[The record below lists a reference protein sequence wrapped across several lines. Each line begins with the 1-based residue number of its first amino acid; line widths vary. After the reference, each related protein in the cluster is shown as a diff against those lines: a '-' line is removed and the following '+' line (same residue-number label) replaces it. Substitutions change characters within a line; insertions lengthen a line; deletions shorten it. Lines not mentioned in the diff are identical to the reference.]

1 MIKHLKGYME
11 GYWKYVVIGTLAMVV
26 EVACELM
33 LPSIMAKIIDDA
45 IPSGNI
51 NMILKMGALMLILTT
66 FGMAGGITCA
76 KYSSVASQGF
86 AAKLRGGMFRKISD
100 FSFHN
105 IDTFSTASLTTRLTN
120 DVTNLQMMIMM
131 SLRILVRAPA
141 MLILA
146 TVMAFSIN
154 AKLSG
159 IIFFAL
165 PVILLAVGIIMKV
178 GFPMFQKMQKRIDA
192 VNSTVQENLIG
203 IRVVKAFV
211 REDYEKKKFKTAND
225 NLMHIGSKASGM
237 IVIAMPLMMLLFN
250 VCIVVLIWRGGNE
263 INNGILA
270 TGELM
275 SLISYV
281 MQILMSLVMVAMIL
295 IQVVR
300 SKACAERI
308 SEVLQTKVDIE
319 NRTNAISP
327 KMHCQVSPDFPD
339 GFSKNYP
346 ENASAQNPG
355 NAAPIP
361 QISGK
366 VEFRD
371 VDFKYDTEN
380 SGDNILS
387 NINFTAEPGEFVAV
401 IGGTG
406 SGKSSFVSLIPRLY
420 DVTGGQVLVDGVDV
434 RDYDLQYL
442 RDQIGVVLQ
451 KNTLFSGTIR
461 ENLLW
466 GNQNATQEDIEE
478 ACKASCADEFIS
490 AQPDGYETYLSQG
503 GLNLS
508 GGQKQ
513 RLCIARAMIK
523 KPKILILD
531 DSTSAVDTATEAT
544 IRASFSTTLRGT
556 TVFIIAQRISSV
568 EHADK
573 IIVLDDGEIADVG
586 THEALLERS
595 PIYQEINATQ
605 QKGVL
610 S

>member
-1 MIKHLKGYME
+1 MIKKLKGYMN
-11 GYWKYVVIGTLAMVV
+11 GYWKYVFIGTLAMIL
-26 EVACELM
+26 EVGCELM
-33 LPSIMAKIIDDA
+33 LPSIMAKIVDEG
-45 IPSGNI
+45 IPNGNVG
-51 NMILKMGALMLILTT
+51 MIVKLGVLMLALAAL
-66 FGMAGGITCA
+66 GMTGGITCSKFSA
-76 KYSSVASQGF
+76 VASQGF
-86 AAKLRGGMFRKISD
+86 AAKLRGSMFNKISG

-141 MLILA
+141 MLVLA
-146 TVMAFSIN
+146 AFMSFSIN
-154 AKLSG
+154 AKLSAT
-159 IIFFAL
+159 IFFVL
-165 PVILLAVGIIMKV
+165 PILIIAVGIIMKV
-178 GFPMFQKMQKRIDA
+178 GFPMFKKMQRRIDA

-203 IRVVKAFV
+203 IRVVKAYV
-211 REDYEKKKFKTAND
+211 REDHEKKKFKTAND
-225 NLMHIGSKASGM
+225 NLMKIGAKASGM
-237 IVIAMPLMMLLFN
+237 IVTTMPLMMLLFN
-250 VCIVVLIWRGGNE
+250 AVIVTLIWRGGEE
-263 INNGILA
+263 INAGTMA
-270 TGELM
+270 TGELI

-281 MQILMSLVMVAMIL
+281 MQILMSLIMVAMIL

-308 SEVLQTKVDIE
+308 AEVLDTQVDIVDKDHTE
-319 NRTNAISP
+319 T
-327 KMHCQVSPDFPD
+327 
-339 GFSKNYP
+339 
-346 ENASAQNPG
+346 PG
-355 NAAPIP
+355 VK
-361 QISGK
+361 GK
-366 VEFRD
+366 VEFRN
-371 VDFKYDTEN
+371 VDFKYGTDT

-387 NINFTAEPGEFVAV
+387 DINFTAEPGEFVAV

-420 DVTGGQVLVDGVDV
+420 DVTGGQVLIDGVDV
-434 RDYDLQYL
+434 RDYNLKHL
-442 RDQIGVVLQ
+442 RDLIGVVLQ

-466 GNQNATQEDIEE
+466 GNENATQEEIEE
-478 ACKASCADEFIS
+478 ACRASCADEFIES
-490 AQPDGYETYLSQG
+490 QPEGYDTYLSQG

-531 DSTSAVDTATEAT
+531 DSTSAVDTATEAV
-544 IRASFSTTLRGT
+544 IRDSFNTTLKGT

-573 IIVLDDGEIADVG
+573 IIVLDDGKIADMG
-586 THEALLERS
+586 THKELLEHS

>member
-1 MIKHLKGYME
+1 MIKQLKGYMT
-11 GYWKYVVIGTLAMVV
+11 GYWKYVIIGTIAMIV
-26 EVACELM
+26 EAGCELM
-33 LPSIMAKIIDDA
+33 LPSIMAKIVDNG

-51 NMILKMGALMLILTT
+51 GLIVKLGALMLGLTVI
-66 FGMAGGITCA
+66 GMMGGITCS
-76 KYSSVASQGF
+76 KYSAVASQGF
-86 AAKLRGGMFRKISD
+86 AAKLRGSMFNHISG

-131 SLRILVRAPA
+131 ALRILVRAPA

-159 IIFFAL
+159 TIFFVL
-165 PVILLAVGIIMKV
+165 PLILIAVVVIMKV
-178 GFPMFQKMQKRIDA
+178 GFPMFQKMQRRIDA

-225 NLMHIGSKASGM
+225 NLMKIGAKASGM
-237 IVIAMPLMMLLFN
+237 IVIAMPMMMLLFN
-250 VCIVVLIWRGGNE
+250 ACIIILVWRGGNE
-263 INNGILA
+263 INAGILK
-270 TGELM
+270 TGELI

-308 SEVLQTKVDIE
+308 TEVLDTKVDI
-319 NRTNAISP
+319 TNHANPYVPGQPNGSET
-327 KMHCQVSPDFPD
+327 KAKATA
-339 GFSKNYP
+339 GEEP
-346 ENASAQNPG
+346 ETVNEPL
-355 NAAPIP
+355 
-361 QISGK
+361 GK
-366 VEFRD
+366 VEFQN
-371 VDFKYDTEN
+371 VDFKYGAGT

-387 NINFTAEPGEFVAV
+387 NINFTAEPGEFVAI

-420 DVTGGQVLVDGVDV
+420 DVTSGQVLVDGVDV
-434 RDYDLQYL
+434 RDYELTEL
-442 RDQIGVVLQ
+442 RNLIGVVLQ

-466 GNQNATQEDIEE
+466 GKKDATQEELEE
-478 ACKASCADEFIS
+478 ACRASCADEFIKT
-490 AQPDGYETYLSQG
+490 QPDGYDTYLSQG

-531 DSTSAVDTATEAT
+531 DSTSAVDTGTEAV
-544 IRASFSTTLRGT
+544 IRDSFRTTLKGT

-568 EHADK
+568 EQADK
-573 IIVLDDGEIADVG
+573 IIVLDDGQIADVG
-586 THEALLERS
+586 THQELLERCS
-595 PIYQEINATQ
+595 IYQEINATQ

>member
-1 MIKHLKGYME
+1 MN
-11 GYWKYVVIGTLAMVV
+11 GYWKYIWLGTFAMIV

-33 LPSIMAKIIDDA
+33 LPSIVARIVDEG
-45 IPSGNI
+45 IPNGDISLIVRSGI
-51 NMILKMGALMLILTT
+51 LMLGLTLI
-66 FGMAGGITCA
+66 GMTGGITCA
-76 KYSSVASQGF
+76 KFSSVASQGF
-86 AAKLRGGMFRKISD
+86 AAQLRSGMFDKISG

-120 DVTNLQMMIMM
+120 DVTNLQVMIMM

-146 TVMAFSIN
+146 TVMAFSIS

-159 IIFFAL
+159 VIFIAL
-165 PVILLAVGIIMKV
+165 PVILIMVGIIMKI
-178 GFPMFQKMQKRIDA
+178 GFPMFQKLQRRIDA

-211 REDYEKKKFKTAND
+211 REDHEKEKFKKDND
-225 NLMHIGSKASGM
+225 NLMRIGARASSM
-237 IVIAMPLMMLLFN
+237 IVIAMPVMMLLFN
-250 VCIVVLIWRGGNE
+250 ACVVILVWRGGHE
-263 INNGILA
+263 INAGTLNVGTLN
-270 TGELM
+270 

-308 SEVLQTKVDIE
+308 TEVLGTKVDIV
-319 NRTNAISP
+319 NNSLAQTT
-327 KMHCQVSPDFPD
+327 
-339 GFSKNYP
+339 
-346 ENASAQNPG
+346 SAEG
-355 NAAPIP
+355 R
-361 QISGK
+361 
-366 VEFRD
+366 VEFKD
-371 VDFKYDTEN
+371 VSFKYATDT
-380 SGDNILS
+380 SGDDILS
-387 NINFTAEPGEFVAV
+387 DINFTAQPGEFVAV

-406 SGKSSFVSLIPRLY
+406 SGKSSFISLIPRLY
-420 DVTGGQVLVDGVDV
+420 DVTGGQVLIDGVDV
-434 RDYDLQYL
+434 RDYDLKHL
-442 RDQIGVVLQ
+442 RDLIGVVLQ

-466 GNQNATQEDIEE
+466 GNPDATQEEIDQ
-478 ACKASCADEFIS
+478 ACAASCSNEFIS
-490 AQPDGYETYLSQG
+490 KQTDGYETYLSQG

-544 IRASFSTTLRGT
+544 IRESFRTTLKGT

-568 EHADK
+568 EQADK
-573 IIVLDDGEIADVG
+573 IIVLDDGQIADIG
-586 THEALLERS
+586 THSQLLES
-595 PIYQEINATQ
+595 SAIYQEIYATQ

-610 S
+610 A